1 MDAVFSTGYWLPVAC
16 FSVFRAGDTC
26 IIEQY
31 EHYQKQT
38 NRTRCSI
45 CGANGPQTLVV
56 PVMRKHG
63 EKNLIKDVMLDLSID
78 WQRVHWLAIVSAYS
92 SSPYF
97 EYYQDDIRPFYE
109 ITGPISLFDYNREI
123 LACCFRLLEMDVKI
137 SETESYMKSYSGY
150 DYREITPVYEPKPYY
165 QVFARKHGFVPGQ
178 SILDLILNEGPEAWK
193 YLESETKPDGKQNLQ
208 IG

>member
-38 NRTRCSI
+38 TRTRCSI

-63 EKNLIKDVMLDLSID
+63 EKNLIKDVMLDLSI
-78 WQRVHWLAIVSAYS
+78 LAAGTLACHSFCIQL
-92 SSPYF
+92 F
-97 EYYQDDIRPFYE
+97 
-109 ITGPISLFDYNREI
+109 SLF
-123 LACCFRLLEMDVKI
+123 
-137 SETESYMKSYSGY
+137 
-150 DYREITPVYEPKPYY
+150 
-165 QVFARKHGFVPGQ
+165 
-178 SILDLILNEGPEAWK
+178 
-193 YLESETKPDGKQNLQ
+193 
-208 IG
+208 